1 MRHPSMDGQCMDG
14 ESVHGE
20 AVIPSSQL
28 SRSMYRLECLHKLP
42 SSKQS
47 ALNEMIGHTDGH
59 TVAAAAIA
67 HAIRE

>member
-1 MRHPSMDGQCMDG
+1 MDGQCMDG

-28 SRSMYRLECLHKLP
+28 SRSMYRLECLHKLQ

-67 HAIRE
+67 HAIREYYI